1 MKMLVF
7 ERPFQQDLVEPCKP
21 SNNFSRVP
29 KVLSSKKCKP
39 QNTVKI
45 CFTAY
50 CAILYIV
57 RYSAVCTISHSMQV
71 KLGSETLLMPQAMH
85 FTAGQQPK
93 PTYTHI

>member
-1 MKMLVF
+1 MLAF
-7 ERPFQQDLVEPCKP
+7 ERPFQRDLIEPSKFTNKFP
-21 SNNFSRVP
+21 RVP

-50 CAILYIV
+50 CAISYSV
-57 RYSAVCTISHSMQV
+57 RYSAVCTVSHSMQV
-71 KLGSETLLMPQAMH
+71 KQGSENLLMPQAAH

>member
-1 MKMLVF
+1 MMVF
-7 ERPFQQDLVEPCKP
+7 ERFFQRDLVEPCKP
-21 SNNFSRVP
+21 TNNFSRGP
-29 KVLSSKKCKP
+29 KVLSSKKFKP
-39 QNTVKI
+39 ENTVKI

-50 CAILYIV
+50 CAISYSV

-71 KLGSETLLMPQAMH
+71 KLGSETLLMPQAVH